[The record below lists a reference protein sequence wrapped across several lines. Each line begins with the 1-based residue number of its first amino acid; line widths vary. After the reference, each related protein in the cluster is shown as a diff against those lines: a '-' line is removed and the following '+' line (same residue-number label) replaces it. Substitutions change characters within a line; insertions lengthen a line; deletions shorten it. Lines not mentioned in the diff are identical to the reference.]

1 MEKKEK
7 QIKKI
12 DNRLVRIILIISG
25 SIFVGLG
32 MIGIVVPLLP
42 TTPFL
47 LLAAACYI
55 RSSKKC
61 YNWLLRNKRFGPYI
75 TNYLEGKGLPLKIKL
90 YAIFMM
96 WIMILLS
103 AIFLVEN
110 PFIRIIL
117 IIIAFLVSIYL
128 MTIKTNKT

>member
-7 QIKKI
+7 QIKTI
-12 DNRLVRIILIISG
+12 NSRFIRGILIISG
-25 SIFVGLG
+25 SIFVGIG
-32 MIGIVVPLLP
+32 MIGIIVPLLP

-47 LLAAACYI
+47 LLAAACYL
-55 RSSKKC
+55 RSSKKF
-61 YNWLLRNKRFGPYI
+61 YNWLLNNKRFGPYI

-90 YAIFMM
+90 YAISMM

-103 AIFLVEN
+103 VNFFIEN
-110 PFIRIIL
+110 LFIRIIL
-117 IIIAFLVSIYL
+117 IILTFLVSIYL